1 MSVAGPSI
9 GAMTLSLS
17 HVHVFTDDPDA
28 ALVFYRDALGLEVRS
43 EVPNEGFRWITLS
56 TEEQPELEI
65 VLSHPKA
72 GRSEEDGETLSAMLA
87 KASCLVSSSARATST
102 RSSRRCRRRA
112 ESRCCR
118 SRPTS
123 SGACVTPHSATRR
136 ATWFGSARR
145 SRRPSTHGR

>member
-1 MSVAGPSI
+1 
-9 GAMTLSLS
+9 MTLSLS

-28 ALVFYRDALGLEVRS
+28 ALVFYRDPLGLEVRS

-87 KASCLVSSSARATST
+87 KGELPGLLFRTSDLDALFEKVQATGGVEVLQEPTDQFWGVRDAAFRDPSGNVVRVSQA
-102 RSSRRCRRRA
+102 
-112 ESRCCR
+112 
-118 SRPTS
+118 
-123 SGACVTPHSATRR
+123 
-136 ATWFGSARR
+136 
-145 SRRPSTHGR
+145 

>member
-1 MSVAGPSI
+1 MMVAGPSI

-87 KASCLVSSSARATST
+87 KDELPGLLFRTSDLDALFEKVQATGGVEVLQEPTDQFWGVRDAAFRDPSGNMVRVSQA
-102 RSSRRCRRRA
+102 
-112 ESRCCR
+112 
-118 SRPTS
+118 
-123 SGACVTPHSATRR
+123 
-136 ATWFGSARR
+136 
-145 SRRPSTHGR
+145 

>member
-1 MSVAGPSI
+1 MSAAGPSI

-87 KASCLVSSSARATST
+87 KGELPGLLFRTSDLDALFEKVQATGGVEVLQEPTDQFWGVRDAAFRDPSGNMVRVSQA
-102 RSSRRCRRRA
+102 
-112 ESRCCR
+112 
-118 SRPTS
+118 
-123 SGACVTPHSATRR
+123 
-136 ATWFGSARR
+136 
-145 SRRPSTHGR
+145 

>member
-1 MSVAGPSI
+1 M
-9 GAMTLSLS
+9 
-17 HVHVFTDDPDA
+17 HVFTDDPDA

-87 KASCLVSSSARATST
+87 KGELPGLLFRTSDLDALFEKVQATGGVEVLQEPTDQFWGVRDAAFRDPSGNMVRVSQA
-102 RSSRRCRRRA
+102 
-112 ESRCCR
+112 
-118 SRPTS
+118 
-123 SGACVTPHSATRR
+123 
-136 ATWFGSARR
+136 
-145 SRRPSTHGR
+145 

>member
-1 MSVAGPSI
+1 MAGPSI

-87 KASCLVSSSARATST
+87 KDELPGLLFRTSDLDALFEKVQATGGVEVLQEPTDQFWGVREAAFRDPSGNMVRVSQA
-102 RSSRRCRRRA
+102 
-112 ESRCCR
+112 
-118 SRPTS
+118 
-123 SGACVTPHSATRR
+123 
-136 ATWFGSARR
+136 
-145 SRRPSTHGR
+145 